1 MYSILTTTQT
11 SKADYLRQFVVVAV
25 TSDDVRVWTRVTNG
39 GRGVSNAWTLSS
51 WHDFQ
56 NNSYGHE
63 TIVGELLA
71 SPLSSVDV
79 EAINNNEAPIILFQK
94 LTKQFGLR
102 HKTIGTRSFDDVVSD
117 VVSLIAQS
125 PSALSKYRSD
135 GRINKSV
142 TTIQSPNKGVT
153 PINKTITPPVVIQR
167 VATTTNDVVVSDD
180 VLGQSLA
187 YVPSIELVRDYVPRT
202 FNGLTEEQLY
212 DYAITNRINVLI
224 EGEAGTG
231 KTTSAMRYS
240 ALRNLPFYS
249 VSSNVGA
256 EPSQLFGK
264 YVPDSDGNFV
274 WQDGG
279 VTQLVRHGGVLLLNE
294 INFLPPKVAT
304 VLMGLLDDRRQ
315 ITLLDHKG
323 EVINANPNLLVIAD
337 YNEGYRGTSQLNQ
350 AFADRFG
357 LKLSFEYDSKIE
369 SKFIQSKSLL
379 ELANKMRADSLSG
392 IYETPISTRL
402 LKNFVQHATYLNYE
416 FAVENFLNN
425 FNDEER
431 PSVRLL
437 MEAYGHSIAT
447 ELGCVVDDV
456 VTEHEEDVAT
466 TSA

>member
-11 SKADYLRQFVVVAV
+11 PQLNHLRQFVVVAV
-25 TSDDVRVWTRVTNG
+25 SSTDVRVWTRVTNG
-39 GRGVSNAWTLSS
+39 GRGESNAWQDSS
-51 WHDFQ
+51 YNDFQ
-56 NNSYGHE
+56 NNSYGNE
-63 TIVGELLA
+63 LIVGELLS
-71 SPLSSVDV
+71 SPLSNVDV
-79 EAINNNEAPIILFQK
+79 QAINDNERPTILFQK

-102 HKTIGTRSFDDVVSD
+102 HKTIGTRTFDDVVLD
-117 VVSLIAQS
+117 IVQLIAQS
-125 PSALSKYRSD
+125 PNALSKYRSD
-135 GRINKSV
+135 GRINKNATIGA
-142 TTIQSPNKGVT
+142 TTTTTNVVVT
-153 PINKTITPPVVIQR
+153 PQPIVTPNVVIQR
-167 VATTTNDVVVSDD
+167 VPSTEVSLDVVGENLS
-180 VLGQSLA
+180 
-187 YVPSIELVRDYVPRT
+187 YVPSLDVVSSYIPRK
-202 FNGLTEEQLY
+202 FHDISEEAIY
-212 DYAITNRINVLI
+212 DYAIANGLNVLI

-264 YVPDSDGNFV
+264 YVPDTDGNFV

-337 YNEGYRGTSQLNQ
+337 YNEGYRGTSRLNE
-350 AFADRFG
+350 AFADRFAI
-357 LKLSFEYDSKIE
+357 KLQFKYDTEIE
-369 SKFIQSKSLL
+369 RKFIPSKSLL

-402 LKNFVQHATYLNYE
+402 LKNFVSNATSLNYD
-416 FAVENFLNN
+416 FAVTNFLNN

-431 PSVRLL
+431 GSVKLL
-437 MEAYGHSIAT
+437 LEAYSHSIAT
-447 ELGCVVDDV
+447 ELGCPVEEI
-456 VTEHEEDVAT
+456 VTEHEAV
-466 TSA
+466 